1 MLISPT
7 CLKEMPRCL
16 QTMVMEAEMKPKHP
30 SKNKVQEETKNAR
43 LGFLNEKISLLS
55 YSLNYLK
62 RGL

>member
-1 MLISPT
+1 MLISTT

-30 SKNKVQEETKNAR
+30 SKNKDQEETKNAR
-43 LGFLNEKISLLS
+43 FGLVNKKISLLS
-55 YSLNYLK
+55 YLLNYLK